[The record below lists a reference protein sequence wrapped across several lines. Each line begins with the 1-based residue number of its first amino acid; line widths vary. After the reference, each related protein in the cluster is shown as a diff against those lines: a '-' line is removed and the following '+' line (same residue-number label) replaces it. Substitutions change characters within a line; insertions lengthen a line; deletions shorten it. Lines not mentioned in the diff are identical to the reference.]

1 MVQKILVVDDDED
14 IRGLLKEFLQ
24 SIGYDCLDAAN
35 GTRALRLTETESP
48 NLLILDI
55 AMPGVSGFQVLRQLR
70 KTSDIPVIVLSART
84 DTADKVEAF
93 QLGADD
99 YVTKPF
105 EMAEMTMRVEAVLRR
120 KGTVNRASK
129 KVDFDDGRLVIN
141 LTQRQVAVEGKEVE
155 LTPKEY
161 ELLRLLVLNAGMV
174 LEYQSLISHLWGPE
188 YDEDKKLVQSVVRR
202 LRTKIETNQKNPEYI
217 LAVEGVGYRF
227 KKTPSAGVSNIKIT
241 N

>member
-14 IRGLLKEFLQ
+14 IRKLLKEVLH
-24 SIGYDCLDAAN
+24 SIGYDCLEAAD
-35 GTRALRLTETESP
+35 GTQALSLTETESP

-55 AMPGVSGFQVLRQLR
+55 SMPGISGFQVLRQLR
-70 KTSDIPVIVLSART
+70 KTSEIPVIMLSART
-84 DTADKVEAF
+84 DTADKVESL

-105 EMAEMTMRVEAVLRR
+105 KMAEMTARVEAVLRR
-120 KGTVNRASK
+120 KGTVNHASE

-141 LTQRQVAVEGKEVE
+141 FKQRQITVEGKEVE

-174 LEYQSLISHLWGPE
+174 LEYQSLICRIWGPE

-202 LRTKIETNQKNPEYI
+202 LRTKIEAKPKNPEYVS
-217 LAVEGVGYRF
+217 AVEGVGYRF
-227 KKTPSAGVSNIKIT
+227 KKLLL
-241 N
+241 